1 MKTYIHFFLLKLT
14 AELLGFE
21 GYISP
26 YSTASGQE
34 ILKGVNYASAA
45 AGIREETGQ
54 QLVPFILSLLNYMSH
69 YLNSKFSNHMII
81 KFYNYAFVSTD
92 FVG

>member
-1 MKTYIHFFLLKLT
+1 M
-14 AELLGFE
+14 GFD

-26 YSTASGQE
+26 YSTARDQE

-54 QLVPFILSLLNYMSH
+54 QLVHNFLILNFFIFLQDLE
-69 YLNSKFSNHMII
+69 
-81 KFYNYAFVSTD
+81 T
-92 FVG
+92 